1 MNPLKAG
8 VLSAPPPSNTHI
20 WDQAIP
26 ILKEIQRLV
35 SPVRGSALRTNK
47 KTRQKQPAGG
57 KKKNLNQIKPK

>member
-47 KTRQKQPAGG
+47 KNKQKNSTKTTSRG
-57 KKKNLNQIKPK
+57 KKKI